1 MQLSNETLTI
11 LKNFG
16 NINQGIYFKSGN
28 FLRTVSPY
36 KTILAEAKIE
46 EDIPNDCA
54 IYDLNNF
61 LSVVSLHKDIPS
73 LEFDDKHVLIVG
85 KSGRSK
91 IRYRFCDPTMIIT
104 PPDKRIQVNDPEIS
118 FELSSDDFNWILK
131 AASVLSSPQI
141 AVESSGDKVKILTF
155 DVKNNGAH
163 TESLEICDGDGS
175 EYRVVFNTENLTK
188 VLPGSYDV
196 KISSDGISV
205 FTNTVL
211 DLKYF
216 IALEDGS
223 SYK

>member
-1 MQLSNETLTI
+1 
-11 LKNFG
+11 
-16 NINQGIYFKSGN
+16 
-28 FLRTVSPY
+28 
-36 KTILAEAKIE
+36 
-46 EDIPNDCA
+46 
-54 IYDLNNF
+54 
-61 LSVVSLHKDIPS
+61 
-73 LEFDDKHVLIVG
+73 
-85 KSGRSK
+85 
-91 IRYRFCDPTMIIT
+91 MIIT